1 MMLRLFIA
9 LLIVLPSF
17 GGDGAREGR
26 QGNAFYENGQFEE
39 AAEAYRAGL
48 QELEEGDAPAMAARL
63 WNNLGAA
70 LHRLERHEEA
80 HKAFENA
87 LSAADAD
94 EDRVRAAY
102 NAGNNE
108 VARGNLEAALD
119 FYERTLLADPS
130 HEDARYNYEFVKR
143 RLEQESEQP
152 QQNQQQ
158 EDIEPSDYAKRLKAQ
173 AEALVEQEQYQ
184 DAHDLMMEGLKKDST
199 VQAFQ
204 SFITRV
210 RDVSQIDS
218 VGAAVQ

>member
-1 MMLRLFIA
+1 MPRLFIA
-9 LLIVLPSF
+9 LLIVLPFS

-26 QGNAFYENGQFEE
+26 QGNAFYENGRFEE

-48 QELEEGDAPAMAARL
+48 QELEEGDPSTTAARL

-80 HKAFENA
+80 HEAFQQA
-87 LSAADAD
+87 LAAA
-94 EDRVRAAY
+94 EATGDRARTAY

-108 VARGNLEAALD
+108 AVRGNLEAALD
-119 FYERTLLADPS
+119 FYRQALLAEPS
-130 HEDARYNYEFVKR
+130 HADARYNYEFVKR
-143 RLEQESEQP
+143 RLDQQDEQP
-152 QQNQQQ
+152 QQGQEQ
-158 EDIEPSDYAKRLKAQ
+158 EDIEPSDYARRLKAK
-173 AEALVEQEQYQ
+173 AEALVEQQQYQ
-184 DAHDLMMEGLKKDST
+184 DAYDLMTEGLKKDST

-218 VGAAVQ
+218 LGAAVQ